1 MSDLHRAPGGP
12 APFEERL
19 ANLAGSAA
27 AVARPESPAAVRRRA
42 GHRTVRRRLGTGVL
56 AVAVLGVI
64 ALGGAWRS
72 SPDDAV
78 PPAVP
83 PSPVSPPNTPAPTTP
98 SPTVQSPTTG
108 SPEAPSSS
116 AGTGGARPPG
126 APDSTPSQ
134 CTTAQLT
141 VTLGS
146 EDAASGHR
154 SVAVVFR
161 NSGDA
166 TCRLT
171 GYPGVDALGGDGK
184 TLAHAERTRRGYM
197 GGPAGTGRPPTVTL
211 RPGESASA
219 LVEAS
224 GFRADG
230 TACKPYVSLLVTP
243 PDDVRSVRLGWD
255 TDSCSDL
262 EVHPVVAGTTGR
274 SA

>member
-1 MSDLHRAPGGP
+1 MSDLHRAPGEP

-19 ANLAGSAA
+19 ADLAGSAA

-42 GHRTVRRRLGTGVL
+42 GHRTARRRLGTGAL
-56 AVAVLGVI
+56 AVAVLGAI
-64 ALGGAWRS
+64 AVGGAWRS
-72 SPDDAV
+72 SFDDAV
-78 PPAVP
+78 PPAVT
-83 PSPVSPPNTPAPTTP
+83 PSPVTPPSTPAPTTP

-108 SPEAPSSS
+108 SPEVPSSA
-116 AGTGGARPPG
+116 AGTVGARPPG
-126 APDSTPSQ
+126 APDSTPGR

-141 VTLGS
+141 VTLAS

-161 NSGDA
+161 NSGGA

-171 GYPGVDALGGDGK
+171 GYPGVDALGGDGR

-211 RPGESASA
+211 HPGRSASA

-230 TACKPYVSLLVTP
+230 AACKPYVSLLITP
-243 PDDVRSVRLGWD
+243 PDDVRSVRLRWE

-262 EVHPVVAGTTGR
+262 EVHPLVAGTTGR